1 MASEKSHQ
9 GLMQLIK
16 MAHGFI
22 ENTDLEKHRHSQDQM
37 GPLLAPSK
45 DMLISDV
52 DIDGMHGEW
61 VCVNRAHMKKYVI
74 LYCHGGG
81 YSTGS
86 SLYARTLTTKLAA
99 STSMDVLSFDYRLAP
114 EHPYPAALE
123 DALKAWNHL
132 MQYGYGARDVLV
144 AGDSAGGNLALALTL
159 KLKKQQRLMPKGLL
173 LMSPWTDLAGSGK
186 SYLSKKDVDPVLNAG
201 YLDAM
206 KENYLGAQNTQ
217 ETWADPFVSP
227 LYGDFEDFP
236 PTYIQ
241 VGDQEILR
249 SDSVL
254 LYKKMNKAGVNVKI
268 DIYKGMWHVFQMSPL
283 KTAYDA
289 MEKNAEF
296 IFSLCR

>member
-86 SLYARTLTTKLAA
+86 SLYARTLT
-99 STSMDVLSFDYRLAP
+99 
-114 EHPYPAALE
+114 
-123 DALKAWNHL
+123 
-132 MQYGYGARDVLV
+132 
-144 AGDSAGGNLALALTL
+144 
-159 KLKKQQRLMPKGLL
+159 
-173 LMSPWTDLAGSGK
+173 
-186 SYLSKKDVDPVLNAG
+186 
-201 YLDAM
+201 
-206 KENYLGAQNTQ
+206 
-217 ETWADPFVSP
+217 
-227 LYGDFEDFP
+227 
-236 PTYIQ
+236 
-241 VGDQEILR
+241 
-249 SDSVL
+249 
-254 LYKKMNKAGVNVKI
+254 
-268 DIYKGMWHVFQMSPL
+268 
-283 KTAYDA
+283 
-289 MEKNAEF
+289 
-296 IFSLCR
+296 SLP